1 MTGIHKTIRK
11 VVPKEWM
18 KAHPVQDKVSKEGM
32 RTRESLSR
40 RMSPELPPEEAPVPM
55 PDEEEIKRNKRKGQS
70 ARGGGRASTILT
82 GGDQEAL
89 GG

>member
-1 MTGIHKTIRK
+1 MGGLHKSIKK
-11 VVPKEWM
+11 VMPKELVDPIN
-18 KAHPVQDKVSKEGM
+18 KKVMDENI
-32 RTRESLSR
+32 RTHKSLSR
-40 RMSPELPPEEAPVPM
+40 RMDPQLPPEEAPIPM
-55 PDEEEIKRNKRKGQS
+55 ADEEEIKRNKRKGQS

>member
-1 MTGIHKTIRK
+1 MSNIHRKIRK

-18 KAHPVQDKVSKEGM
+18 KAHPIQDKVSKEGE
-32 RTRESLSR
+32 RTADSLHA
-40 RMSPELPPEEAPVPM
+40 RMDPQLPPEEEPIPM
-55 PDEEEIKRNKRKGQS
+55 ADEEEIKRNKRKGQA

-82 GGDQEAL
+82 GGDKEAL

>member
-1 MTGIHKTIRK
+1 MTNIHKTIRK

-18 KAHPVQDKVSKEGM
+18 KAHPVQDKVSKEGV
-32 RTRESLSR
+32 RTADSFQR
-40 RMSPELPPEEAPVPM
+40 RMNPELPPEEAPIPM
-55 PDEEEIKRNKRKGQS
+55 PDEEEIKRNKRRGQS
-70 ARGGGRASTILT
+70 ARGGGRAATILT

>member
-18 KAHPVQDKVSKEGM
+18 KAHPIQDKVSKEGV
-32 RTRESLSR
+32 RTRDSLSR
-40 RMSPELPPEEAPVPM
+40 RMNPELPPEEAPIPM
-55 PDEEEIKRNKRKGQS
+55 ADEEEIKRNKRKGQS